1 MQHATVSSMV
11 GIRLRAAGIQVSRAG
26 SHTLR
31 HACVQHL
38 VEANVP
44 FKVIGDYVGHRNPAS
59 TLVYGKVALHKLREL
74 VIATAEDV
82 L

>member
-1 MQHATVSSMV
+1 MQHAAVSAMV
-11 GIRLRAAGIQVSRAG
+11 GGRLRRAGIQVPRCG

-38 VEANVP
+38 VEADVP
-44 FKVIGDYVGHRNPAS
+44 FKVIGDYVGHRTPES
-59 TLVYGKVALHKLREL
+59 TLVYAKVAVHKLREL
-74 VIATAEDV
+74 VIGDAEDV